1 MKWKDYLK
9 ELFGM
14 YFEFAKMAF
23 ALAALIDSFL
33 NIIIGSVIK

>member
-14 YFEFAKMAF
+14 YFEFAKIAF
-23 ALAALIDSFL
+23 ALAVLIDSFL
-33 NIIIGSVIK
+33 HIVIGSVIK